1 MAKVFFELLKTPYLY
16 DTKESKLFQLE
27 HHRLI
32 EISDP
37 KIVESVRFNS
47 FEICKDRARMLSQF
61 SAHLLDKRV
70 ELNDHYFSQFFD

>member
-47 FEICKDRARMLSQF
+47 SEICQDRARMLSQF
-61 SAHLLDKRV
+61 SANFLDKRV
-70 ELNDHYFSQFFD
+70 E